1 MPLTRNRTSTACAW
15 LAAACA
21 AGCGSRVVLVPEA
34 APVRL
39 GPNAHARLYTLNA
52 KTGEWE
58 LSRNASPLPEGYYLL
73 SPAWV
78 DKEQAHPTEGVE

>member
-1 MPLTRNRTSTACAW
+1 MPLTLSRTLRQCVW

-21 AGCGSRVVLVPEA
+21 AGCGSRVVLVPET

-39 GPNAHARLYTLNA
+39 GPNSHARLYTLDA
-52 KTGEWE
+52 KTNEWA
-58 LSRNASPLPEGYYLL
+58 LSRNAVPLPEGYYLL

-78 DKEQAHPTEGVE
+78 DKETAFPKDGIE